1 MAGAAAI
8 VDLVYEKKIQCFR
21 LAISGIVPAV
31 QGRLIA
37 VANALAS
44 CHIRPTPLPYGEST
58 MTSTA
63 AYLRSPWQIE
73 LRHIDLPAQP
83 RPGWV
88 RLRVDACGLCGT
100 DLSAACPR

>member
-1 MAGAAAI
+1 
-8 VDLVYEKKIQCFR
+8 
-21 LAISGIVPAV
+21 
-31 QGRLIA
+31 
-37 VANALAS
+37 
-44 CHIRPTPLPYGEST
+44 

-73 LRHIDLPAQP
+73 LRRIDLPAQP

-88 RLRVDACGLCGT
+88 RLQVDACGLCGT

>member
-1 MAGAAAI
+1 
-8 VDLVYEKKIQCFR
+8 
-21 LAISGIVPAV
+21 
-31 QGRLIA
+31 
-37 VANALAS
+37 
-44 CHIRPTPLPYGEST
+44 